1 MPHIQVFSEVPAR
14 DGELD
19 ALRQRLADVAFPAPF
34 ALVLTESR
42 LELRKLDEPKLGA
55 VYVDFVEGAVAHRR
69 KFGGGRG
76 QSIAKAVGLKSGAMP
91 TVVDATAGLG
101 RDAFVLASLGCK
113 VTLIERSPV
122 VAALLQD
129 GLTRA
134 AQDPEI
140 GPWVRERMQLLQGP
154 AVELS
159 LIHI

>member
-76 QSIAKAVGLKSGAMP
+76 QSIATSLPDDDSVRKAVRRSGPPKQML
-91 TVVDATAGLG
+91 VV
-101 RDAFVLASLGCK
+101 
-113 VTLIERSPV
+113 
-122 VAALLQD
+122 
-129 GLTRA
+129 
-134 AQDPEI
+134 
-140 GPWVRERMQLLQGP
+140 M
-154 AVELS
+154 
-159 LIHI
+159 

>member
-113 VTLIERSPV
+113 VTLNERSPV
-122 VAALLQD
+122 VGALLQD

-134 AQDPEI
+134 GQDP
-140 GPWVRERMQLLQGP
+140 GPLRTSRI
-154 AVELS
+154 S
-159 LIHI
+159 